1 MKKKEFVQIKDR
13 RIRLSTIKMYEP
25 FLNLNTV
32 KQTGSHGI
40 KVYFSVI
47 DLSKSSVFYFEN
59 KKDRN
64 NLIDLIDSLLFN

>member
-25 FLNLNTV
+25 VLNLHTAN
-32 KQTGSHGI
+32 QNGSHGI